1 MKLRPKRR
9 PKGAEAAEASQMSLM
24 DHLREL
30 RSRLIKVVLSIAVLS
45 VAAYFLYHPIFRFF
59 TNPYCR
65 SLEDAEE
72 CRFYLTD
79 IVAGFALRMKVAGY
93 AGMLGSLPVILWQL
107 WRFIMPGL
115 YKNERRYTVAFVGS
129 SLLLFALGAGLAYWT
144 IPEAIKWLTDAAGP
158 ADQIAE
164 IPSPDRYFWFT
175 ALMMVA
181 FGVGFEFP
189 LLLVALQMV
198 GVLDNQTLRR
208 LRRHAAV
215 VITAVV
221 AVLTPG
227 GDPISLIVLSIPMY
241 LFYELAIL
249 LGWLFQRRRRP
260 TSSTVAS

>member
-1 MKLRPKRR
+1 
-9 PKGAEAAEASQMSLM
+9 MSLM

-30 RSRLIKVVLSIAVLS
+30 RSRLLKVVFSIAVLS
-45 VAAYFLYHPIFRFF
+45 VVAYFLYHPIFRFF
-59 TNPYCR
+59 THPYCR
-65 SLEDAEE
+65 TLEAEEE

-79 IVAGFALRMKVAGY
+79 IVAGFTLRMKVAGY

-129 SLLLFALGAGLAYWT
+129 SLLLFTLGAGLAYWT

-158 ADQIAE
+158 AEQITE
-164 IPSPDRYFWFT
+164 IPTPDRYFWFT

-181 FGVGFEFP
+181 FGIGFEFP

-198 GVLDNQTLRR
+198 GVLDNRTLRR

-215 VITAVV
+215 AITAVV
-221 AVLTPG
+221 AILTPG

-241 LFYELAIL
+241 LFYEIAIL
-249 LGWLFQRRRRP
+249 LGWLFQRRSRSRSP
-260 TSSTVAS
+260 AAS